1 MLLKRGEKI
10 LRNDSQIESLEML
23 IKVETG
29 ELRKLATADNIDLDD
44 VISCA
49 YRLKRYKKMRNKLK
63 LAKSKSL

>member
-1 MLLKRGEKI
+1 M
-10 LRNDSQIESLEML
+10 RNDSQIESLEML

-29 ELRKLATADNIDLDD
+29 ELRKLTTADNIDLDD

>member
-1 MLLKRGEKI
+1 M
-10 LRNDSQIESLEML
+10 RNDNQIESLEML
-23 IKVETG
+23 IRAETG

-63 LAKSKSL
+63 LVKNKNL

>member
-1 MLLKRGEKI
+1 M
-10 LRNDSQIESLEML
+10 RNDSQIESLEML
-23 IKVETG
+23 IKVETS

>member
-1 MLLKRGEKI
+1 MRKE
-10 LRNDSQIESLEML
+10 SQIESLEML

-63 LAKSKSL
+63 LVKSKSL

>member
-29 ELRKLATADNIDLDD
+29 ELRKQATADNIDLDD

-63 LAKSKSL
+63 LVKSKSL

>member
-29 ELRKLATADNIDLDD
+29 ELRKQATADNIDLDD

>member
-1 MLLKRGEKI
+1 M
-10 LRNDSQIESLEML
+10 RNDSQIESLEML
-23 IKVETG
+23 IKVETS

-63 LAKSKSL
+63 LVKSKSL

>member
-1 MLLKRGEKI
+1 M
-10 LRNDSQIESLEML
+10 RNDSQIESLEML

>member
-10 LRNDSQIESLEML
+10 LRNDSQFESLEML

>member
-1 MLLKRGEKI
+1 M
-10 LRNDSQIESLEML
+10 RNDSQFESLEML

>member
-10 LRNDSQIESLEML
+10 LRNDSQFESLEML

-29 ELRKLATADNIDLDD
+29 ELRKLAIADNIDLDD

>member
-10 LRNDSQIESLEML
+10 LRNDSQFESLEML
-23 IKVETG
+23 IKVETS

>member
-1 MLLKRGEKI
+1 M
-10 LRNDSQIESLEML
+10 RNDSQIESLEML

-29 ELRKLATADNIDLDD
+29 ELRKLAIADNIDLDD

>member
-1 MLLKRGEKI
+1 M
-10 LRNDSQIESLEML
+10 RNDNQIESLEML
-23 IKVETG
+23 IKVETS

-63 LAKSKSL
+63 LVKNKNL

>member
-49 YRLKRYKKMRNKLK
+49 YRLKRYKKMRDKLK

>member
-1 MLLKRGEKI
+1 M
-10 LRNDSQIESLEML
+10 RNDSQIESLEML

-29 ELRKLATADNIDLDD
+29 ELRKQATADNIDLDD

>member
-1 MLLKRGEKI
+1 M
-10 LRNDSQIESLEML
+10 RNDSQFESLEML
-23 IKVETG
+23 IKVETS

>member
-1 MLLKRGEKI
+1 M
-10 LRNDSQIESLEML
+10 RNDVQFESLEML
-23 IKVETG
+23 IKVETS